1 MGTKWSGLIAAWRC
15 LLQAQRTA
23 AMATP
28 RKDQSKSERK
38 RRVLAPLRGGPLKKR
53 PSSQYRP
60 PCVFEREMRREVS
73 QKKRWHASVRACKR
87 VRVCDAAAPLHVAK
101 KDGMRACESVC
112 ACVRCCGGFCT
123 TYMRRIVMRFM

>member
-15 LLQAQRTA
+15 LLQAQLTA

-28 RKDQSKSERK
+28 RKDQSKRERK

-60 PCVFEREMRREVS
+60 PCVFEREMRGEVS
-73 QKKRWHASVRACKR
+73 KKEMWHARVRER
-87 VRVCDAAAPLHVAK
+87 VRVV
-101 KDGMRACESVC
+101 
-112 ACVRCCGGFCT
+112 
-123 TYMRRIVMRFM
+123 

>member
-1 MGTKWSGLIAAWRC
+1 MSGLIAAWRC

-28 RKDQSKSERK
+28 RKDQSNRERK

-60 PCVFEREMRREVS
+60 PCVFERERDERRGQR
-73 QKKRWHASVRACKR
+73 QKKEMACARARACAR
-87 VRVCDAAAPLHVAK
+87 VMLRLL
-101 KDGMRACESVC
+101 
-112 ACVRCCGGFCT
+112 CT
-123 TYMRRIVMRFM
+123 